1 MKDNFPNDG
10 GGDCLQSGIADQ
22 KKSLH
27 IEQIFVEL
35 SYAFLTLKIS
45 GIAKTSK
52 NKGGTDFLTKL
63 SRQVLVLNHL
73 NPVISLQQF
82 LQPLEPRFQRE

>member
-1 MKDNFPNDG
+1 MKNNFPNDG

-52 NKGGTDFLTKL
+52 HKGGTDFLTKL
-63 SRQVLVLNHL
+63 SR
-73 NPVISLQQF
+73 
-82 LQPLEPRFQRE
+82 